1 MKKITITIF
10 ILISSLIF
18 VGCAKKDDSK
28 KFQPNDSS
36 QASDLYEVTYIK
48 AITEKNSFGSIWVS
62 AIGEVL
68 NTSTVDLYMSDG
80 TIDLFINNEVFE
92 TLNYVALYP
101 QVISPGEKA
110 YYYQTAYLGDNIELD
125 SIDAVLKVQAKKSKI
140 EKIAFEVSDI
150 EIHEDEYLGVSIT
163 GTVENKTEI
172 DKLNVLVAVVL
183 FNKDNHPIAVM
194 PSFLSLLASE
204 KSPFITRSLFT
215 PEEVKKIHN

>member
-1 MKKITITIF
+1 M
-10 ILISSLIF
+10 
-18 VGCAKKDDSK
+18 
-28 KFQPNDSS
+28 
-36 QASDLYEVTYIK
+36 
-48 AITEKNSFGSIWVS
+48 
-62 AIGEVL
+62 
-68 NTSTVDLYMSDG
+68 
-80 TIDLFINNEVFE
+80 LFRS
-92 TLNYVALYP
+92 LNYVALYP